1 MDLSALMA
9 VLLSATAL
17 VLAARVY
24 SRPRSVIFVG
34 PLFLITANVLLPAHA
49 LFADWGLEG
58 QWEMYVWAAG
68 ILLIT
73 LAPIPKLG
81 LGPIFRA
88 PRSLQAFLLAAIAAS
103 FYGYLQGNDP
113 SYVLRQLYGSMLLFA
128 YFLFAREYADEDL
141 LLRRTRT
148 YGAFLA
154 CSFLAYYVA
163 VFSEYGIHKEV
174 TTVGTQAAIFAI
186 LLAAQGGGKSWAVAG
201 LLFLVPLLLVA
212 RHVIVAFPIAIVLV
226 WAITAKSMLQRWVCT
241 ALACGLLVATLAPPV
256 AGIILDAAL
265 GN

>member
-49 LFADWGLEG
+49 RFADWGLEG

-81 LGPIFRA
+81 LGPFFSSRIFSLRGSTQMKIYCCAVRA
-88 PRSLQAFLLAAIAAS
+88 PMALFSRVPSLPIMS
-103 FYGYLQGNDP
+103 
-113 SYVLRQLYGSMLLFA
+113 LFSA
-128 YFLFAREYADEDL
+128 NMEF
-141 LLRRTRT
+141 
-148 YGAFLA
+148 
-154 CSFLAYYVA
+154 
-163 VFSEYGIHKEV
+163 I
-174 TTVGTQAAIFAI
+174 
-186 LLAAQGGGKSWAVAG
+186 
-201 LLFLVPLLLVA
+201 
-212 RHVIVAFPIAIVLV
+212 
-226 WAITAKSMLQRWVCT
+226 
-241 ALACGLLVATLAPPV
+241 
-256 AGIILDAAL
+256 
-265 GN
+265 